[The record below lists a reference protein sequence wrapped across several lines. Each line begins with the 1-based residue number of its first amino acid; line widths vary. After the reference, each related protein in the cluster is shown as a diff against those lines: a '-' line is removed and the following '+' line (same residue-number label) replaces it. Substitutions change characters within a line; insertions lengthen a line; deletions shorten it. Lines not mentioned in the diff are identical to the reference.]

1 MIPSLQKITDF
12 ETSLQTVNCLT
23 NPDAMTSKIMLVDM
37 LQNLFA
43 LPEFMMHLTVWAK
56 PNALQIRVG
65 GDGSPLHHQQKETA
79 KRSFVSWAFA
89 ILNMGCLTNSP
100 LYLFV
105 LALFPSP
112 ETYDNVQKELGPHLR
127 EMES

>member
-12 ETSLQTVNCLT
+12 ETSLQTVNYLT

-56 PNALQIRVG
+56 PNTLQIRVG
-65 GDGSPLHHQQKETA
+65 GDGSPFTA
-79 KRSFVSWAFA
+79 KRKKQPSAH
-89 ILNMGCLTNSP
+89 
-100 LYLFV
+100 LF
-105 LALFPSP
+105 
-112 ETYDNVQKELGPHLR
+112 LGHL
-127 EMES
+127 